1 MPEKTSPASA
11 GAIKFAKDVFA
22 GTCGGIAVTLV
33 GHPFDTVKVRLQ
45 TQSTTKPIYSGAI
58 DCVRKTI
65 QWEGPKGLYKGVAS
79 PLAGQMFF
87 RATLFTVFANAKSHY
102 SKDEQG
108 RPIIPSNFNLYKAG
122 AITGFLA
129 AFTEAPIDFY
139 KSQLQVQVIRA
150 QADPNY
156 KPAYTTVPQTVRATL
171 QHNGFRGPFQG
182 LLTTIVR
189 NTPANSIYLG
199 SFEVLKKRAA
209 ESYGCTQQELANDH
223 ALTVLS
229 AAGVG
234 GLLYWMMIF
243 PIDVIKSAIMTDSI
257 VPAERKYTGMINTA
271 QQLYAEGGISRFYKG
286 FSPCLLRAV
295 PANAI
300 MLYTVDKVNAMIQ

>member
-1 MPEKTSPASA
+1 MPENKTSS
-11 GAIKFAKDVFA
+11 GSVKFAKDIFA
-22 GTCGGIAVTLV
+22 GTCGGIAVTLI

-45 TQSTTKPIYSGAI
+45 TQPSAKPIYSGAI

-87 RATLFTVFANAKSHY
+87 RASLFSAFGQAKSWY
-102 SKDEQG
+102 SVDSNG
-108 RPIIPSNFNLYKAG
+108 RPCIPTNLDLYKAG
-122 AITGFLA
+122 AITGFIA

-139 KSQLQVQVIRA
+139 KSQLQVQVIRS
-150 QADPNY
+150 QSDPSY
-156 KPAYTTVPQTVRATL
+156 KPKYTTVPQTVRATIE
-171 QHNGFRGPFQG
+171 HNGFRGPFQG
-182 LLTTIVR
+182 LATTIVR

-223 ALTVLS
+223 PFTVLS

-243 PIDVIKSAIMTDSI
+243 PVDVVKSAIMTDSI
-257 VPAERKYTGMINTA
+257 VPAERKYTGMISTA
-271 QQLYAEGGISRFYKG
+271 QKLYAEGGIGRFYKG
-286 FSPCLLRAV
+286 FSPCLMRAV
-295 PANAI
+295 PANAC
-300 MLYTVDKVNAMIQ
+300 MLYTVDKVNALLK